1 MVKTRVGTSILAL
14 SVLLA
19 GCGGGGSGAG
29 GSTAVAPPPSPPPAS
44 STCSLVNRQNFAAD
58 VLREWYLFPETLP
71 TNPSPAGFASVEDY
85 IDSLTATARG
95 QRRDRFFT
103 FITSISEENAFIS
116 SGASAGFGFRVFTDT
131 AARRVF
137 IGETFENTPALAAN
151 IDRGAEILAIGTTA
165 TNLRTVSDIIA
176 SEGAAGVTNALGPT
190 TAGTVRVLRVS
201 DASGT
206 RDVSLTKANF
216 DLVPVSSRYG
226 SRIIMDGAKRVGY
239 LNLRTFISSADP
251 QLRAAFDTFRAQGIT
266 EFVIDFRYNGGGLVS
281 TAELIGNL
289 LGANRSQ
296 NDVFSVTT
304 FRPEKS
310 SNNSTERFQSQS
322 QSVSPT
328 KIAFITTGS
337 SASASELVIN
347 SMAPYL
353 GNNIAI
359 IGANSFGK
367 PVGQIA
373 IDRSACDDRMRVVA
387 FSTQNSVGGGFY
399 YNGLAG
405 TVANSCRAT
414 DDLNK
419 PLGDPQEA
427 SLRTALDFLGGR
439 ACTAIASGGQT
450 SQAVAGRPT
459 ALTPMKPTT
468 PQREVPGLF

>member
-1 MVKTRVGTSILAL
+1 MLKTRFGTSLLAL
-14 SVLLA
+14 SVMLSA
-19 GCGGGGSGAG
+19 CGGGG
-29 GSTAVAPPPSPPPAS
+29 GSTGGGTSVAPPPPPPTN
-44 STCSLVNRQNFAAD
+44 STCSLTNRQNFAAD

-71 TNPSPAGFASVEDY
+71 ANPNPAGFTSVQSY

-103 FITSISEENAFIS
+103 FITSIAEENAFIS
-116 SGASAGFGFRVFTDT
+116 SGASAGFGFRVFTDS

-151 IDRGAEILAIGTTA
+151 IDRGAEILAIGTTTA
-165 TNLRTVSDIIA
+165 NLRTVSDIIA
-176 SEGAAGVTNALGPT
+176 SEGGGGITNALGPT
-190 TAGTVRVLRVS
+190 TAGTVRVLRVL

-206 RDVSLTKANF
+206 RDVSVTKANF

-226 SRIIMDGAKRVGY
+226 SRIINDGAKRVGY

-304 FRPEKS
+304 FRPEKA

-373 IDRSACDDRMRVVA
+373 IDRAACDDRMRVIA
-387 FSTQNSVGGGFY
+387 FSTQNSAGGGFY
-399 YNGLAG
+399 YDGLAG
-405 TVANSCRAT
+405 KVANSCRAT
-414 DDLNK
+414 DDLTK

-427 SLRTALDFLGGR
+427 SVRTALDFLGGR
-439 ACTAIASGGQT
+439 TCTAIAGGGQT
-450 SQAVAGRPT
+450 SQAVSGKPQ
-459 ALTPMKPTT
+459 ALTPLRPNAA
-468 PQREVPGLF
+468 QREVPGLF

>member
-1 MVKTRVGTSILAL
+1 MLKTRLGTSILAL
-14 SVLLA
+14 SVMLS
-19 GCGGGGSGAG
+19 GCGGGGG
-29 GSTAVAPPPSPPPAS
+29 GGTSVAPPPSPPPAS
-44 STCSLVNRQNFAAD
+44 STCSLTNRQNFAAD

-71 TNPSPAGFASVEDY
+71 TNPSPSGFASVQDY

-103 FITSISEENAFIS
+103 FITSIAEENAFIS

-137 IGETFENTPALAAN
+137 IGETFENTPALTAN

-165 TNLRTVSDIIA
+165 SNLRMVSDIIA
-176 SEGAAGVTNALGPT
+176 SEGGGGITNALGPT
-190 TAGTVRVLRVS
+190 TAGTARVLRVS

-206 RDVSLTKANF
+206 RDVSVTKANF

-251 QLRAAFDTFRAQGIT
+251 QLRAAFDTFRAQGVT

-289 LGANRSQ
+289 LGANRSL

-304 FRPEKS
+304 FRPEKA
-310 SNNSTERFQSQS
+310 SNNSTERFQAQS
-322 QSVSPT
+322 QSASPT

-387 FSTQNSVGGGFY
+387 FSTQNSTGGGFY
-399 YNGLAG
+399 YDGLAS
-405 TVANSCRAT
+405 TIRNSCRAA
-414 DDLNK
+414 DDLTK

-439 ACTAIASGGQT
+439 SCTAIASGGQT
-450 SQAVAGRPT
+450 SQAVVGKPV
-459 ALTPMKPTT
+459 ALTPMRPSAA
-468 PQREVPGLF
+468 QREVPGLF

>member
-1 MVKTRVGTSILAL
+1 MLKTRFGTSLLAL
-14 SVLLA
+14 SVMLSA
-19 GCGGGGSGAG
+19 CGGGG
-29 GSTAVAPPPSPPPAS
+29 GSTGGGTSVAPPPPPPTN
-44 STCSLVNRQNFAAD
+44 STCSLTNRQNFAAD

-71 TNPSPAGFASVEDY
+71 ANPNPAGFTSVQSY

-103 FITSISEENAFIS
+103 FITSIAEENAFIS
-116 SGASAGFGFRVFTDT
+116 SGASAGFGFRVFTDS

-151 IDRGAEILAIGTTA
+151 IDRGAEILAIGTTTA
-165 TNLRTVSDIIA
+165 NLRTVSDIIA
-176 SEGAAGVTNALGPT
+176 SEGGGGVTNALGPT
-190 TAGTVRVLRVS
+190 TAGTVRVLRVL
-201 DASGT
+201 DANGT
-206 RDVSLTKANF
+206 RDVSVTKANF
-216 DLVPVSSRYG
+216 DLVPVSNRYG
-226 SRIIMDGAKRVGY
+226 SRIINDGAKRVGY

-251 QLRAAFDTFRAQGIT
+251 QLRAAFDTFRAQGIN

-296 NDVFSVTT
+296 NDIFSVTT
-304 FRPEKS
+304 FRPEKA
-310 SNNSTERFQSQS
+310 SNNSTERFQPQS

-337 SASASELVIN
+337 TASASELVIN

-373 IDRSACDDRMRVVA
+373 IDRAACDDRMRVIA
-387 FSTQNSVGGGFY
+387 FSTQNSTGGGFY
-399 YNGLAG
+399 YDGLVG
-405 TVANSCRAT
+405 KVANSCRAS
-414 DDLNK
+414 DDLTK
-419 PLGDPQEA
+419 SLGDPQEA
-427 SLRTALDFLGGR
+427 SVRTALDFLGGR
-439 ACTAIASGGQT
+439 TCTAIAGGGQT
-450 SQAVAGRPT
+450 SQAVAGKPT
-459 ALTPMKPTT
+459 ALTPLLPSAA
-468 PQREVPGLF
+468 QREVPGLF